1 MINEAIRQRI
11 LILDGA
17 MGTAIQKFGLTETD
31 FRGTEFAGHPVNLK
45 GNNDI
50 LNLTNPE
57 IIRKIHQAY
66 IEAGADIIE
75 TNTFN
80 SNAISQEEY
89 HCESLVYRLNFEGAS
104 IARKTVE
111 SVDPAKT
118 VWIAGSMGP
127 TSKTLSLSSSIVIV
141 ISSFLFTILY
151 IL

>member
-1 MINEAIRQRI
+1 
-11 LILDGA
+11 

-89 HCESLVYRLNFEGAS
+89 HCESLVYRLNF
-104 IARKTVE
+104 
-111 SVDPAKT
+111 
-118 VWIAGSMGP
+118 
-127 TSKTLSLSSSIVIV
+127 
-141 ISSFLFTILY
+141 
-151 IL
+151 